1 MVLFANNLVS
11 LQRYFVFFYNRQLT
25 MSNEHNTIKKT
36 SPWSWVPTLYFAEG
50 LPYVLVTGLAA
61 VMYMQMGLTDTE
73 LGLYTGWLSLP
84 WVVKPLWS
92 PFIDLLKT
100 KRWWVLTMQLLI
112 GASLAGIAF
121 TLPTAVWFQTSMALL
136 FIIAFAS
143 ATHDISADGFYMI
156 ELDQHR
162 QAMFVGIRNTF
173 YRLAVIFGN
182 GILVS
187 VAGVLQVVFRNRIA
201 FTWSLIFYGLAG
213 IFIAL
218 WLYHG
223 LRMPR
228 PDADRQRDSS
238 IGEVWAGL
246 KTMMTTFFTK
256 FPLRQTVAVMLF
268 LLFYR
273 FPEALLNT
281 MTKTFLMRPNS
292 SGGLALSP
300 QEYGL
305 ANGTIGLVGLLLGGI
320 VGGILVSRD
329 GMKRWLWPMVCAI
342 TLPDIVYII
351 LSYTL
356 TSNIVAISTCLFLEQ
371 FGYGLGFTVLTLYM
385 LYYSQ
390 GKYKTSHYA
399 ICTGI
404 SYLGLM
410 LPGMVSGYIKDA
422 VGYQTFFIIVMAS
435 CVITFLVTAF
445 LKIDPEF
452 GKKQ

>member
-1 MVLFANNLVS
+1 M
-11 LQRYFVFFYNRQLT
+11 Q
-25 MSNEHNTIKKT
+25 KKI

-50 LPYVLVTGLAA
+50 LPNVLVTGLAA
-61 VMYMQMGLTDTE
+61 VMYMQMGLSDAE
-73 LGLYTGWLSLP
+73 LGLYTGWLALP

-100 KRWWVLTMQLLI
+100 KRWWVLSMQLLI
-112 GASLAGIAF
+112 SSALAGIAF
-121 TLPTAVWFQTSMALL
+121 TLPTAFWFQASM
-136 FIIAFAS
+136 FFFFVMAFAS

-156 ELDQHR
+156 ELDDHR

-187 VAGVLQVVFRNRIA
+187 LAGVLQIIFRNRIA
-201 FTWSLIFYGLAG
+201 FTWSIIFYGLAG
-213 IFIAL
+213 LFIAL

-223 LRMPR
+223 LKLPR
-228 PDADRQRDSS
+228 PDSDGQKDSTVS
-238 IGEVWAGL
+238 EVAKGL
-246 KTMMTTFFTK
+246 KKMFTAFLTK
-256 FPLRQTVAVMLF
+256 FPLRDTIFVLVF

-292 SGGLALSP
+292 SGGLGLSP

-305 ANGTIGLVGLLLGGI
+305 ANGTIGLIGLLLGGI
-320 VGGILVSRD
+320 LGGILVSRD

-342 TLPDIVYII
+342 TLPDVVYII

-356 TSNIVAISTCLFLEQ
+356 CSNIVIVSTCPFIEQ
-371 FGYGLGFTVLTLYM
+371 FGYGLGFTILTLYM

-410 LPGMVSGYIKDA
+410 LPGMLSGYIKDA
-422 VGYQTFFIIVMAS
+422 VGYHTFFIIVMAS
-435 CVITFLVTAF
+435 CIITFLVTAF
-445 LKIDPEF
+445 LKFDPMF
-452 GKKQ
+452 GKKKEE

>member
-1 MVLFANNLVS
+1 M
-11 LQRYFVFFYNRQLT
+11 
-25 MSNEHNTIKKT
+25 KKT
-36 SPWSWVPTLYFAEG
+36 SPWGWVPTLYFAEG
-50 LPYVLVTGLAA
+50 LPNVLVTGLAA
-61 VMYMQMGLTDTE
+61 VMYMQMGLTDAQ

-84 WVVKPLWS
+84 WVIKPLWS

-121 TLPTAVWFQTSMALL
+121 TLPTALWFQASMALL

-156 ELDQHR
+156 ELDEHE

-173 YRLAVIFGN
+173 YRLAIIFGN

-187 VAGVLQVVFRNRIA
+187 VAGMLQVMFRNRIA

-238 IGEVWAGL
+238 IAEVWAGL
-246 KTMMTTFFTK
+246 KTMIPTFFTK
-256 FPLRQTVAVMLF
+256 LPLRGTIIAMLF

-356 TSNIVAISTCLFLEQ
+356 ISNIAVISTCLFIEQ

-390 GKYKTSHYA
+390 GKYKTAHYA

-422 VGYQTFFIIVMAS
+422 VGYQMFFIIVMAS
-435 CVITFLVTAF
+435 CIITFLVTAF

-452 GKKQ
+452 GKKK

>member
-1 MVLFANNLVS
+1 MNN
-11 LQRYFVFFYNRQLT
+11 
-25 MSNEHNTIKKT
+25 KK
-36 SPWSWVPTLYFAEG
+36 SPWAWIPTLYFAEG
-50 LPYVLVTGLAA
+50 LPNVIVTGLAA
-61 VMYMQMGLTDTE
+61 VMYMQMGLSDAE
-73 LGLYTGWLSLP
+73 LGLYTGWLALP
-84 WVVKPLWS
+84 WVIKPLWS

-100 KRWWVLTMQLLI
+100 KRWWVLAMQLLI
-112 GASLAGIAF
+112 GAALAGIAF
-121 TLPTAVWFQTSMALL
+121 TIPTAFWFQGTM
-136 FIIAFAS
+136 FCFFVMAFAS

-156 ELDQHR
+156 ELDEHTQT
-162 QAMFVGIRNTF
+162 MFVGIRNTF

-187 VAGVLQVVFRNRIA
+187 LAGVLQVLFRNRIA
-201 FTWSLIFYGLAG
+201 FTWSLIFYGMAG
-213 IFIAL
+213 LFIAL

-223 LRMPR
+223 FKMPR
-228 PDADRQRDSS
+228 PVEDKQEDKSVV
-238 IGEVWAGL
+238 EVISGL
-246 KTMMTTFFTK
+246 KQMFTTFFTK
-256 FPLRQTVAVMLF
+256 FPIRQTVVVFIF

-292 SGGLALSP
+292 SGGLGLSP

-305 ANGTIGLVGLLLGGI
+305 ANGTVGLIGLTLGGI
-320 VGGILVSRD
+320 LGGILVSRD
-329 GMKRWLWPMVCAI
+329 GMKKWLWPLVCAI
-342 TLPDIVYII
+342 TLPDVVYIY

-356 TSNIVAISTCLFLEQ
+356 NSNIVLVSTCLFIEQ

-390 GKYKTSHYA
+390 GKFKTSHYA

-410 LPGMVSGYIKDA
+410 LPGMISGYIKDA
-422 VGYQTFFIIVMAS
+422 VGYHSFFIIVMAS
-435 CVITFLVTAF
+435 CVITFIVTAF

-452 GKKQ
+452 GIKKQ